1 MKTYK
6 QLYAYENNEFVL
18 HEIEFLGY
26 VVTNDAIKLDIS
38 EFKAI
43 QKWINLLSKNGLGY
57 LLA

>member
-43 QKWINLLSKNGLGY
+43 QK
-57 LLA
+57 